1 MIRSEKAYAKINL
14 HLDILGIRPDGYH
27 EVETVMQTL
36 SLCDDVEV
44 SLNDSGD
51 ITCEC
56 NVEGVPSDDKNIAVR
71 AARMFFEAVGSGSG
85 AHIKIYKRI
94 PMAAGLAGGSTDAAA
109 VLRALNSLFDDKLS
123 IDELCAIGSRL
134 GADVPFC
141 IVGGCRYSSGK
152 GDILSSF
159 SQIPENTVFVV
170 ACGGE
175 GVSTPW
181 AYGLMDEEFNR
192 FEGYAPHGTQGL
204 KTALES
210 KTPEDFSKHIFNVF
224 EAPVLS
230 RRPVASQIKNI
241 MQNAGALMAMMS
253 GSGPSVFGVFAS
265 VDEAKRTE
273 EEIISS
279 GYFASVCYPVSI

>member
-1 MIRSEKAYAKINL
+1 MVRTEKAYAKINL

-36 SLCDDVEV
+36 SLCDNVEV
-44 SLNDSGD
+44 SLNVSGK

-56 NVEGVPSDDKNIAVR
+56 SVEGVPTDDKNIAVR
-71 AARMFFEAVGSGSG
+71 AAKMFFEAVGSDSG
-85 AHIKIYKRI
+85 AHIKIDKRI

-109 VLRALNSLFDDKLS
+109 TLRALNGLFDEKLS
-123 IDELCAIGSRL
+123 VEELCAIGSRL

-152 GDILSSF
+152 GDVLSSF
-159 SQIPENTVFVV
+159 LPIPEDTVFLV

-204 KTALES
+204 KAALES
-210 KTPEDFSKHIFNVF
+210 KTPEGFSNHIFNVF

-230 RRPVASQIKNI
+230 RRSVASQIKNI
-241 MQNAGALMAMMS
+241 MKNAGAVSAMMS
-253 GSGPSVFGVFAS
+253 GSGPSIFGVFAS
-265 VDEAKRTE
+265 IDEAKIAE
-273 EEIISS
+273 NEIKTA
-279 GYFASVCYPVSI
+279 GYFASVCSPASI